1 MTVIYSLYI
10 SHIISFKYTLQICD
24 FLHDFLMDGFQGSHL
39 VPGGLEPCPSHQ
51 EMKGAPRWCAAVRR
65 RRCQAWSSCSVTMT
79 SKHRRMKIKQT
90 QFDMNTCSTDTHIE
104 TPEAKESASGPRG
117 KTITPHELPFAS
129 GELKTPLESKKH
141 LKHKSLQKRLDS
153 PMATFAVA
161 KPQLGTKPLTNNRT
175 YC

>member
-1 MTVIYSLYI
+1 
-10 SHIISFKYTLQICD
+10 
-24 FLHDFLMDGFQGSHL
+24 
-39 VPGGLEPCPSHQ
+39 
-51 EMKGAPRWCAAVRR
+51 
-65 RRCQAWSSCSVTMT
+65 
-79 SKHRRMKIKQT
+79 MKIKQT

-129 GELKTPLESKKH
+129 GELKTPLESEKH